1 MYNILRC
8 LFGRW
13 SLVRRVGKGRFSYAG
28 PYHGGYARYVY
39 LETPS
44 GRVYDGPFS
53 FSGGSM
59 TARTLFFNSPYD
71 DGIIKFG
78 GRYARG
84 RKTGRWKYQRR
95 GRGYSRRL
103 TVDYVDGI
111 PEGTACYIG
120 RGNTYG
126 IGPRSRTVML
136 TLSMAGGMPVGP
148 ISGRFGDIPFS
159 GQCDADGYPDG
170 MWVYGSTS
178 RKRTSVDYEHWEHG
192 KLLESY
198 SLDFSTGHRREKA
211 PSMLA
216 LVKDIICEECIPLVN
231 SVRRNAAVW
240 DGDIKVKEA

>member
-28 PYHGGYARYVY
+28 PYHGGHASYVY

-71 DGIIKFG
+71 DGI
-78 GRYARG
+78 
-84 RKTGRWKYQRR
+84 
-95 GRGYSRRL
+95 
-103 TVDYVDGI
+103 

-126 IGPRSRTVML
+126 IGPRSRMVML
-136 TLSMAGGMPVGP
+136 TLSMAGGKPVGP
-148 ISGRFGDIPFS
+148 ISGRFGDSPFS

-198 SLDFSTGHRREKA
+198 TLDFSTGHRSEKA

-216 LVKDIICEECIPLVN
+216 MVKDIICEECMPLVN

>member
-13 SLVRRVGKGRFSYAG
+13 SLVRRVGKGRFSYVG
-28 PYHGGYARYVY
+28 PYHGGHASYVY

-78 GRYARG
+78 GRYAKG

-126 IGPRSRTVML
+126 IGPR
-136 TLSMAGGMPVGP
+136 
-148 ISGRFGDIPFS
+148 
-159 GQCDADGYPDG
+159 
-170 MWVYGSTS
+170 
-178 RKRTSVDYEHWEHG
+178 
-192 KLLESY
+192 
-198 SLDFSTGHRREKA
+198 
-211 PSMLA
+211 
-216 LVKDIICEECIPLVN
+216 
-231 SVRRNAAVW
+231 
-240 DGDIKVKEA
+240 